1 MDDPS
6 GSHYARDPGPLGIY
20 SDEARRASDIVNLH
34 LLADP
39 SGNTGRWVAIR
50 LSDGGSDGTVYD
62 CKCDA
67 ARFQLHETQCVYVQ
81 ILPNGL
87 SAKDAHILIRMYRDM
102 YDKGWKMPDPPC
114 LRHGVR
120 GNGPVSRP

>member
-1 MDDPS
+1 MDDPT
-6 GSHYARDPGPLGIY
+6 GSRYAGDPGPLGIY

-39 SGNTGRWVAIR
+39 NGNRGRWVAIR

-67 ARFQLHETQCVYVQ
+67 MRYQLHETQCVYVQ
-81 ILPNGL
+81 ILPDGL
-87 SAKDAHILIRMYRDM
+87 SAKNAQILIKMHREM
-102 YDKGWKMPDPPC
+102 YDKGLKMPDPPC
-114 LRHGVR
+114 PRHGLR
-120 GNGPVSRP
+120 